1 MKKSYVFLA
10 DGFEEIEAIGTV
22 DILLRSGMDVET
34 VSINP
39 TDTVTSVHG
48 IAVKADRTIDTLA
61 TDCDA
66 DWLICPGGMPGAS
79 NLAACKPLG
88 VMLTRHFRNGGRIAA
103 ICAAPAVVLE
113 PLGILKGRKATC
125 YPGMETLVNDAE
137 MTGEPVVALDTLI
150 TGYGPGAVFKF
161 GLAIVAATKGQKTAS
176 DLAAAMMV
184 K

>member
-10 DGFEEIEAIGTV
+10 DGFEDIEALGTV
-22 DILLRSGMDVET
+22 DILLRAGMDVET

-39 TDTVTSVHG
+39 TETVTSVHG
-48 IAVKADRTIDTLA
+48 IAVKADRTISSLPTA
-61 TDCDA
+61 TEA

-79 NLAACKPLG
+79 NLAACEPLSA
-88 VMLTRHFRNGGRIAA
+88 MLTEHFKAGGRIAA

-125 YPGMETLVNDAE
+125 YPGMETLVSDAD
-137 MTGEPVVALDTLI
+137 MTGQPVVALDTLI

-161 GLAIVAATKGQKTAS
+161 GLAIVAATKGQKVAD

-184 K
+184 S

>member
-10 DGFEEIEAIGTV
+10 DGFEEIEALGTV
-22 DILLRSGMDVET
+22 DILRRAGVETET

-39 TDTVTSVHG
+39 TVEVTSVHG
-48 IAVKADRTIDTLA
+48 IPVKGDRTIA
-61 TDCDA
+61 SVTDADEA

-79 NLAACKPLG
+79 NLAACKPLAA
-88 VMLTRHFRNGGRIAA
+88 MLTAHFKAGKRIAA

-113 PLGILKGRKATC
+113 PLGILNGRKATC

-161 GLAIVAATKGQKTAS
+161 GFAIVAATKGQKAA
-176 DLAAAMMV
+176 DELAAAMMV